1 MKLAQLHRYGEV
13 HALRGGW
20 WLLAPFF
27 DCGRAICH
35 TKGRRLYS
43 LFDNGAEAVT
53 CNWCR
58 QKLGLVT
65 YHKGP
70 KPIPPPD
77 EPLPATFEEAVHEGL
92 LAGTLPKSSNDFP
105 GYTPSILFA
114 EPAVIDVEAEEA
126 GP

>member
-20 WLLAPFF
+20 WFLAPFF
-27 DCGRAICH
+27 ERGRAICH

-58 QKLGLVT
+58 QKLGLMT
-65 YHKGP
+65 YRKGT
-70 KPIPPPD
+70 PPRG
-77 EPLPATFEEAVHEGL
+77 EPATFEGAVHEGL
-92 LAGTLPKSSNDFP
+92 LAGTLPKPSNDFP
-105 GYTPSILFA
+105 GYTPSILFD
-114 EPAVIDVEAEEA
+114 EPKEE
-126 GP
+126 

>member
-43 LFDNGAEAVT
+43 LFDNGSEAVT

-65 YHKGP
+65 YRKGP
-70 KPIPPPD
+70 KAIPPPG
-77 EPLPATFEEAVHEGL
+77 EPLP
-92 LAGTLPKSSNDFP
+92 
-105 GYTPSILFA
+105 GYEPETSRASILFA
-114 EPAVIDVEAEEA
+114 ESA
-126 GP
+126 GEPQASPDDYLAREV